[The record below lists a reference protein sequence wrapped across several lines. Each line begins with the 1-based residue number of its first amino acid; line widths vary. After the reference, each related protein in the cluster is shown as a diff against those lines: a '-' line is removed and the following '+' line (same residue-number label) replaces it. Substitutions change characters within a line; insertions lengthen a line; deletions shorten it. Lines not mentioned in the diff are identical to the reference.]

1 MRFKIGDK
9 VIVTNLYEK
18 TVIEYEYFKKDLSA
32 DNICIEKLWRNGI
45 FTIEL
50 SENHE
55 IDSLVEIINGSSN
68 GEDYELETEDFNFCK
83 VETLNDIQTINIYE
97 NDSDKPSTK
106 YINQKDLFS
115 AGFKS
120 INSKY
125 IIFKGIKLI
134 DSISRDIDLTKI
146 TKTFSQSEATKEFK
160 PASKDAFDKP
170 GYWAIAMTYGE
181 ADSEIYLGEKPHLI
195 EPFLLSFG
203 EYGVN
208 FDPFRENP
216 RNKKFDSTQKKDR
229 LILFSHPDEDPQE
242 FYDIFIKIKYK

>member
-1 MRFKIGDK
+1 MKFKVGDK
-9 VIVTNLYEK
+9 ISVTNLYEK

-32 DNICIEKLWRNGI
+32 DNICIEKLWSYGL

-55 IDSLVEIINGSSN
+55 VDSLEEIINGSAN
-68 GEDYELETEDFNFCK
+68 GHDYELETEDFNFCK

-106 YINQKDLFS
+106 YLNQKDLFS

-125 IIFKGIKLI
+125 IIFKGIDGARK
-134 DSISRDIDLTKI
+134 DIDLAKI
-146 TKTFSQSEATKEFK
+146 TKTFSQSEAKKEFK
-160 PASKDAFDKP
+160 PASKDAFDRP

-181 ADSEIYLGEKPHLI
+181 ADSEIYLGEKLHLI
-195 EPFLLSFG
+195 QPFLLCFG

-216 RNKKFDSTQKKDR
+216 GNKKFDSIQKKDR

-242 FYDIFIKIKYK
+242 FCDIFIKIK